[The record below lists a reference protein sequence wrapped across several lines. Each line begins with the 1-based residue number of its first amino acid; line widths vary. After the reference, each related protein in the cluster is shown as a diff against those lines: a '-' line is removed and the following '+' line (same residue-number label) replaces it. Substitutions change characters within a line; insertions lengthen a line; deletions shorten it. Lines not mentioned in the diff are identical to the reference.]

1 MEKDNSLF
9 NKIKVSLLDQEK
21 YIKLVRLIAYIALF
35 IVALFMTALNVL
47 NFGLKDP
54 LTLTGL

>member
-35 IVALFMTALNVL
+35 MTALNVL